1 MGHLKCNTGKRNIKV
16 NTRRRKKSFIKIHYW
31 QKPENHHQIIIE
43 PKNWITLIFFLEVSR
58 DQSRNQ
64 RLQRVIHLKPGYE
77 MNVSTLFIFVYFIF
91 SITKK
96 FIIIIFL
103 MKYIAIVAVVR
114 YLHLISFLDGAYNNN
129 LSAYN
134 NQKYRLK

>member
-1 MGHLKCNTGKRNIKV
+1 MAKA
-16 NTRRRKKSFIKIHYW
+16 RKSSSNNYW
-31 QKPENHHQIIIE
+31 AKKLDYSH
-43 PKNWITLIFFLEVSR
+43 FFLEVSR

-114 YLHLISFLDGAYNNN
+114 YLHLISFSDGAYNNN
-129 LSAYN
+129 LSAHN
-134 NQKYRLK
+134 NQKYRLKWDLYWLNGWYWRMSEISSSN